1 MEKPKFKFTLWS
13 LSIFLT
19 GILCYFCT
27 AKASGL
33 YFDLVQ
39 YFDSVIYMSM
49 ISDSSSYMQEVYLL
63 IGEVN
68 ELWKH
73 LPNERSLLVDGGLT
87 ELRLQ

>member
-49 ISDSSSYMQEVYLL
+49 ISDSSSYMQEVCLL
-63 IGEVN
+63 MGEVN
-68 ELWKH
+68 ELWNH
-73 LPNERSLLVDGGLT
+73 LPNERSLLVDEGLT
-87 ELRLQ
+87 EL